1 VTAVYEV
8 PPIVPVGVL
17 RPSSAGRWSRC
28 YGSFVMEA
36 RYPQDEESPEAREG
50 TAAHFYVT
58 EYLQGRVHPV
68 GTLAPNGH
76 PIDDEMV
83 DCGQLLLDEVYESY
97 RPGPNTRLLV
107 EQKLT
112 MHTLVHPDNEGTP
125 DVVVVDYDAH
135 RIHLIDYKYG
145 HLFVNVYQ
153 NAQLIDYMAGV
164 FEWMGVT
171 FDQIKGWACDLTI
184 VQPRNFHADGPVRTH
199 RLLGHLVWPAI
210 EQLKSDAV
218 HAKAPGAMTRS
229 GSWCRDCTARH
240 ACDAFRRSGESAI
253 DFSGTSMPTE
263 MSPEALGVQL
273 RFVKRALERLKAME
287 SGLEAVALAEISRGK
302 RVSHFTKSF
311 GKGRERFKVPVDEVL
326 ALGEAFGVDLRK
338 APATVTPKQ
347 AVALG
352 VDQAVI
358 DEYKETPNG
367 AAKLVAVDD
376 DAAAKAFGTP

>member
-1 VTAVYEV
+1 
-8 PPIVPVGVL
+8 
-17 RPSSAGRWSRC
+17 
-28 YGSFVMEA
+28 MEA